1 MSQEFPFQLPPEH
14 RHPEGR
20 HPDAP
25 KGPVPYIAS
34 DELIEAVNLAIFLN
48 RPLLL
53 EGEAGSG
60 KSQLA
65 WYVAHRLGLPLFR
78 WPVRSGSNAQEG
90 LYSYDAILRLHDV
103 HLAQLQGRGAADR
116 RDPQDPMDYVRYG
129 ALGEAFRVQDCSAVV
144 LIDEIDKAD
153 IDFPNDLLTVL
164 DEPRE
169 FPIRE
174 ADVEPVKARHPPI
187 VIVTSNKEKA
197 NLPLPF
203 LRRCIYYYIRY
214 PTERL
219 REILAAHEIAGAG
232 ADESAT
238 PGGALVAAALERFL
252 GLRRREDLFKKPG
265 TSELLDWLKAL
276 ARRVDTGADPGADPG
291 ALIAALKDLD
301 GRLPYPELL
310 LKLRADWQR
319 LVPERPHPAPLAD

>member
-1 MSQEFPFQLPPEH
+1 LSQEIQLQLPAEH
-14 RHPEGR
+14 RHPDGR

-25 KGPVPYIAS
+25 GPVPYRAS
-34 DELIEAVNLAIFLN
+34 DELIEAVNLAIFLD

-65 WYVAHRLGLPLFR
+65 WHVAHRLGLPLFH
-78 WPVRSGSNAQEG
+78 WPVRSSSNAQEG

-103 HLAQLQGRGAADR
+103 HLAQLKGLGAGDK
-116 RDPQDPMDYVRYG
+116 RDPQNPMDYVTYG
-129 ALGEAFRVQDCSAVV
+129 ALGRAFQVQECSAVV

-153 IDFPNDLLTVL
+153 IDFPNDLLTVF
-164 DEPRE
+164 DERRG

-174 ADVEPVKARHPPI
+174 ADLPWVKPHHPPI

-203 LRRCIYYYIRY
+203 LRRCIYYFIRF

-219 REILAAHEIAGAG
+219 QEILAAHEVAGARP
-232 ADESAT
+232 DESAS
-238 PGGALVAAALERFL
+238 PNGELVAAALNRFL
-252 GLRRREDLFKKPG
+252 DLRKREDLFKKPG

-276 ARRVDTGADPGADPG
+276 ARGAGTAGDPG
-291 ALIAALKDLD
+291 ALIAKLKND
-301 GRLPYPELL
+301 GARLPYPELL

-319 LVPERPHPAPLAD
+319 ILERQDPAPLAD